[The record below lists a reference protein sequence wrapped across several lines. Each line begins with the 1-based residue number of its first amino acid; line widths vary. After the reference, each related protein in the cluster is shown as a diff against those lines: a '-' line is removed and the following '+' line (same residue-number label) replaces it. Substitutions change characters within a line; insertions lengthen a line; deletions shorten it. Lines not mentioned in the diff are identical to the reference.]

1 MTHIQI
7 FESLRTR
14 GLGWARVVMKWCI
27 RRVHTPGWCNAEC
40 KGRTEA
46 VQMTVSDD
54 SYRTS
59 SETVTVE
66 SSMEEYGGVLQGRLD
81 AQRREVILIEHP
93 VFLHCY
99 LNCHSVTIVVTITSK
114 RSDRS
119 RVKQRGSEA
128 SNVRAPLAQ
137 SPSRA
142 HKVRADTRV
151 GNHPATVR
159 LAGRKRHARFES
171 SEALTH
177 LPAVARTAVELHE
190 CCARVSLLQR
200 RSSANILTAWPGGG

>member
-1 MTHIQI
+1 
-7 FESLRTR
+7 
-14 GLGWARVVMKWCI
+14 
-27 RRVHTPGWCNAEC
+27 
-40 KGRTEA
+40 
-46 VQMTVSDD
+46 
-54 SYRTS
+54 
-59 SETVTVE
+59 
-66 SSMEEYGGVLQGRLD
+66 MEEYGRGVTKEDSVQG
-81 AQRREVILIEHP
+81 REVILIEHP

-99 LNCHSVTIVVTITSK
+99 LNCHSVTIVVTIIETV
-114 RSDRS
+114 RS

-177 LPAVARTAVELHE
+177 LPAVALTAVELHE
-190 CCARVSLLQR
+190 CCARVSRAAALLSQHVDCVTR
-200 RSSANILTAWPGGG
+200 AGGPGTESGSRGALLGSAHTMRPSREAHAMGRVG